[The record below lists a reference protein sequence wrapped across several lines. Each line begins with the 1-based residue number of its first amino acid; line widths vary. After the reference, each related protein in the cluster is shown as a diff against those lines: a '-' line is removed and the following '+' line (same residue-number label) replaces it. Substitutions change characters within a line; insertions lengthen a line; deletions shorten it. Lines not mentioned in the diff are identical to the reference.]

1 MTIVPSSKRVRRVKQ
16 SAGPVDDREV
26 STMGQVAEVYEPRPG
41 DATPPTPASPAAP
54 GRSVPATTL
63 RPPPQRVPELGHL
76 DLRRLRTYR
85 RTLLEEELRTSYW
98 RRLIQARRD
107 LLRADSAL
115 GDRIALA
122 DALTEQRGTAG
133 RQVILSLHPDGGMP
147 ILPHLPQLWASGAAG
162 IEPEERAKLSAKLT
176 SAESV
181 LSSYREALHKRLDR
195 ATAELVA
202 RYHEDPSACL
212 VALEAGR

>member
-1 MTIVPSSKRVRRVKQ
+1 MTVV
-16 SAGPVDDREV
+16 
-26 STMGQVAEVYEPRPG
+26 GQVAEIGEQRPG
-41 DATPPTPASPAAP
+41 DAAAP
-54 GRSVPATTL
+54 TAAPAHHADRAVPATML
-63 RPPPQRVPELGHL
+63 RPPPQRVPELSHL
-76 DLRRLRTYR
+76 DLKRLRTYR

-107 LLRADSAL
+107 LLRADSTL

-122 DALTEQRGTAG
+122 DALTEQRGTIG

-147 ILPHLPQLWASGAAG
+147 ILPHLPELWASGAAG
-162 IEPEERAKLSAKLT
+162 TEPAERAKLFARLT

-202 RYHEDPSACL
+202 RYHEDPTACL
-212 VALEAGR
+212 VALETAR

>member
-1 MTIVPSSKRVRRVKQ
+1 MTVV
-16 SAGPVDDREV
+16 
-26 STMGQVAEVYEPRPG
+26 GQVAAIDEQRPA
-41 DATPPTPASPAAP
+41 DAARPVPAPAAARD
-54 GRSVPATTL
+54 RSVPATTL
-63 RPPPQRVPELGHL
+63 RPPPQRVPELAHL
-76 DLRRLRTYR
+76 DLKRLRTYR

-122 DALTEQRGTAG
+122 DALTEQRGTVG

-147 ILPHLPQLWASGAAG
+147 ILPHLPELWASGANG
-162 IEPEERAKLSAKLT
+162 SNPEEGAKLFARLT